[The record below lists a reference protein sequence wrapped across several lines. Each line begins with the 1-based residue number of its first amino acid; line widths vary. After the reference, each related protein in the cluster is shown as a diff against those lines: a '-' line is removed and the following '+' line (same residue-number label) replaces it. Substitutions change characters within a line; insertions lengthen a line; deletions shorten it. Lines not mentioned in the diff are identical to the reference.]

1 MDFSSCTGIAHPS
14 LTKLEYYVNIG
25 ILSIKSVCKWGDWE
39 KEEKKK
45 RSLKYTSPIY
55 DLRNITQ
62 TYVTCKRSSN
72 LPTEEIGNGG
82 VLKI

>member
-25 ILSIKSVCKWGDWE
+25 ILSIKSVCWSKWGDWE

-45 RSLKYTSPIY
+45 KVFEIY
-55 DLRNITQ
+55 FPDLWFKEYHTN
-62 TYVTCKRSSN
+62 VCHM
-72 LPTEEIGNGG
+72 
-82 VLKI
+82 